1 MEPQISGEEKQ
12 AIEQIYNYASDL
24 IIRQNRPDYEVV
36 HLLQD
41 KGLNES
47 NAQLIVDKIVS
58 QVNNA
63 KRSKAKKDIL
73 YSTPDGRRIG
83 YRGRDILYS
92 NKEIQNIK
100 STVCGW
106 FCISCIM
113 FDFYANPALNQERKY
128 KLF

>member
-73 YSTPDGRRIG
+73 YGALWCVGGIIITVGTYSAASNGGGSYVITWGA
-83 YRGRDILYS
+83 ILFGG
-92 NKEIQNIK
+92 IQ
-100 STVCGW
+100 
-106 FCISCIM
+106 
-113 FDFYANPALNQERKY
+113 
-128 KLF
+128 LFKGIINY